1 MSDTTQTGTEHS
13 KLSKEYT
20 EARKAR
26 EYIWKLRNVCFF
38 RLRDTE
44 DKAERKILEAE
55 LKKIET
61 QYRDA
66 EDECRTLHLQY
77 VLLNPIEVDR
87 CYCCGYKHADKE
99 GWVIG
104 NRC

>member
-1 MSDTTQTGTEHS
+1 MSDTTPTGTEHS
-13 KLSKEYT
+13 ELSKEYA
-20 EARKAR
+20 EARKTR

-55 LKKIET
+55 LKKIEA

-66 EDECRTLHLQY
+66 EDECRTLLLLWLQTH
-77 VLLNPIEVDR
+77 R
-87 CYCCGYKHADKE
+87 
-99 GWVIG
+99 
-104 NRC
+104 

>member
-1 MSDTTQTGTEHS
+1 
-13 KLSKEYT
+13 
-20 EARKAR
+20 
-26 EYIWKLRNVCFF
+26 
-38 RLRDTE
+38 LRDTK

-55 LKKIET
+55 LKKIEA

-77 VLLNPIEVDR
+77 VLLNPTEVDR
-87 CYCCGYKHADKE
+87 CYCCGHKHADKE
-99 GWVIG
+99 GWIIG